1 MMQLLLLILI
11 LLATKNLNVITNAFI
26 SQSPLSKV
34 HHVQRDTTQ
43 LYATAQSEA
52 ERLLAKA
59 RALREEASREDE
71 LLHTTLLTKKYAQD
85 SATDSIIDELFPG
98 DVDDV
103 VHRLHEKRLASDML
117 VRIVERLHERE
128 ISAKG

>member
-1 MMQLLLLILI
+1 MMQLLLLIL
-11 LLATKNLNVITNAFI
+11 LATTNLNAITNAFV
-26 SQSPLSKV
+26 SQSSLSTIV
-34 HHVQRDTTQ
+34 HHVHRDTTQ
-43 LYATAQSEA
+43 LHTTAQTEA

-85 SATDSIIDELFPG
+85 SATDSLIDELFPG
-98 DVDDV
+98 NVDDV
-103 VHRLHEKRLASDML
+103 VHRLREKRLASDML

>member
-1 MMQLLLLILI
+1 MMQLLLLIL
-11 LLATKNLNVITNAFI
+11 LATTNLNAITNAFV
-26 SQSPLSKV
+26 SQSSLNIV
-34 HHVQRDTTQ
+34 HYVQRDTTQ

-85 SATDSIIDELFPG
+85 SATDSLIDELFPG

-103 VHRLHEKRLASDML
+103 VNRLREKRLASDML

-128 ISAKG
+128 IAAKG

>member
-1 MMQLLLLILI
+1 MMQLLLLIL
-11 LLATKNLNVITNAFI
+11 LATTNLNDTANAFA
-26 SQSPLSKV
+26 SQSSLSTIV

-43 LYATAQSEA
+43 LHTTAQTEA

-85 SATDSIIDELFPG
+85 SATDSLIDELFPG

-103 VHRLHEKRLASDML
+103 VRRLREKRLASDML

-128 ISAKG
+128 IAAKG

>member
-1 MMQLLLLILI
+1 MMQPLLLIL
-11 LLATKNLNVITNAFI
+11 LTNLNVITNAFV
-26 SQSPLSKV
+26 SQSSRIV

-43 LYATAQSEA
+43 LHATAQTEA

-71 LLHTTLLTKKYAQD
+71 LLHTTLLTKKYAQN
-85 SATDSIIDELFPG
+85 SATDSLIDELFPG

-103 VHRLHEKRLASDML
+103 VHRLREKRLASDML

-128 ISAKG
+128 IAAKG

>member
-1 MMQLLLLILI
+1 MMLLLII
-11 LLATKNLNVITNAFI
+11 LLATNLNVITNAFV
-26 SQSPLSKV
+26 SQSSLGKV

-43 LYATAQSEA
+43 LYATAQTEA

-103 VHRLHEKRLASDML
+103 VHRLREKRLASDML

-128 ISAKG
+128 IAAKG

>member
-1 MMQLLLLILI
+1 MMQLLLLIL
-11 LLATKNLNVITNAFI
+11 LATTNLNAITNAFV
-26 SQSPLSKV
+26 SKSSLNIV

-85 SATDSIIDELFPG
+85 SATDSLIDELLPG

-103 VHRLHEKRLASDML
+103 VNRLREKRLASDML